1 MAPKSANS
9 LAVLTVPAFNDN
21 YVWLIHDG
29 THAVAVDPG
38 EAAPV
43 QAALTENRLSLL
55 AIVLTHRHDDH
66 TGGVSALLEDKPV
79 PVYGPRD
86 EKVAI
91 PSVTNL
97 VSEGDKILVPEMNL
111 QLEVLDVPGH
121 TIGHVVYVEHN
132 NHWLFSG
139 DTLFAGGCG
148 RLFEGTPKEM
158 AESLAKLAAL
168 PDDTLVYCGHEYT
181 ISNLQFAI
189 EVEPHNQVL
198 AERMKEATALRKKGL
213 PTVPS
218 TIALEK
224 ETNPFLRYAEPAIM
238 ARLIANGR
246 LDKKADPVDSFAA
259 VREWKNNF

>member
-1 MAPKSANS
+1 M
-9 LAVLTVPAFNDN
+9 LTVPAFNDN

-43 QAALTENRLSLL
+43 QAALSKNQLSLS

-66 TGGVSALLEDKPV
+66 IAGVATLLEDKSV
-79 PVYGPRD
+79 PVYGPRN

-91 PSVTNL
+91 PTVTAP
-97 VSEGDKILVPEMNL
+97 VSEGDKIIVPEMAL

-121 TIGHVVYVEHN
+121 TIGHVVYVEPN

-158 AESLAKLAAL
+158 AESLNKLATL

-189 EVEPHNQVL
+189 EVEPHNQALV
-198 AERMKEATALRKKGL
+198 ERMKEATSLRKKGV
-213 PTVPS
+213 PTIPS
-218 TIALEK
+218 TLALEK
-224 ETNPFLRYAEPAIM
+224 ETNPFLRYAEPGIM

-246 LDKKADPVDSFAA
+246 LDKKADPVDSFTA